1 MSRIA
6 ARRSIFLASMIVKRW
21 GRGPSD
27 GSACPQH
34 GHGAR
39 EGRAVMRKAIAGAAI
54 GIDPKGET
62 PEGTDLAIIYSLFG
76 GSLVLLVKKGA
87 REVLRVEMPDIA
99 RPLSG
104 EEELLQ
110 ADCYYRAR
118 RKRDSGVPYGDF
130 KWEVADLKMRI
141 MALADCIGREEF
153 DYYWTEARKVTDEC
167 YSMGERARAKA
178 VCEKRARPRCA
189 REQSGQI
196 VPRGRNSV
204 LRWRSLTSS
213 WRKSASCKHVI
224 FVDYVLGCVGFWF
237 SVLLFT

>member
-1 MSRIA
+1 
-6 ARRSIFLASMIVKRW
+6 
-21 GRGPSD
+21 
-27 GSACPQH
+27 
-34 GHGAR
+34 
-39 EGRAVMRKAIAGAAI
+39 MRKAIAGRAI
-54 GIDPKGET
+54 GIDPKGEM
-62 PEGTDLAIIYSLFG
+62 PEGTDIAIIYSLFG

-153 DYYWTEARKVTDEC
+153 DYYRTEARKVTDEC
-167 YSMGERARAKA
+167 YSMGERERTKA
-178 VCEKRARPRCA
+178 VCDLLKNRAAALRKRAKRAGCSKGEKLSFA
-189 REQSGQI
+189 VAELDELVAQI
-196 VPRGRNSV
+196 GE
-204 LRWRSLTSS
+204 L
-213 WRKSASCKHVI
+213 
-224 FVDYVLGCVGFWF
+224 
-237 SVLLFT
+237 